1 MDICIK
7 EHAGRM
13 CRLSSGR
20 PDFGSFGA
28 VKFDHGGVPVPCR
41 PQMND
46 MWLLSDNGQGARAL
60 VVYGTLDEIAGFFG
74 ANANKGIENTSPNT
88 FSGKPDIYM
97 SVFELSTVARYK
109 SLYPYNEAAT
119 RVAKF
124 AGGTLSSPA
133 TFGAMGL
140 KMPSSAVGS
149 RIAASLGKLASK
161 LHKEI
166 PKVRNPGFAA
176 APAAQGSGI
185 LMVKF
190 WHVPFGGSRKIGTG
204 KLFFRDIDKA
214 VLQQC

>member
-7 EHAGRM
+7 EYAGRM
-13 CRLSSGR
+13 CRLSSGS

-28 VKFDHGGVPVPCR
+28 VKFDHGGVPIPCF
-41 PQMND
+41 PQING
-46 MWLLSDNGQGARAL
+46 MWLLSDYGQGARAL
-60 VVYGTLDEIAGFFG
+60 VVYGTLDEIAGFFS
-74 ANANKGIENTSPNT
+74 ANADKGIENTSPNT

-124 AGGTLSSPA
+124 AGGTFSSPA

-161 LHKEI
+161 LLKEI

-190 WHVPFGGSRKIGTG
+190 WHVPFDGSRKVGTG
-204 KLFFRDIDKA
+204 KLFFRDIDQA
-214 VLQQC
+214 VLQQY